1 MNSQVMNNQVRPSAG
16 LVERAKAGDD
26 GAFDELVKNHERDVF
41 RLALKVL
48 GNYELALDA
57 SQETFLRAWRAL
69 PRFRGDSSISTW
81 LHRITVNTSLSI
93 RKRALRNKACDIEES
108 AHLLESDS
116 ESPEA
121 AGERVELSE
130 RLRRALAQLTPLQRQ
145 IVVMK
150 DVEGYSHKE
159 VASVQNIS
167 VGASKVRL
175 HRARAALRDLVS
187 RE

>member
-1 MNSQVMNNQVRPSAG
+1 MSNSPQLQDG
-16 LVERAKAGDD
+16 LIERARAGDD
-26 GAFDELVKNHERDVF
+26 HAFDELVKHHQRDVF

-93 RKRALRNKACDIEES
+93 RKRAQRNTAGDIDDS
-108 AHLLESDS
+108 AYLLESES

-121 AGERVELSE
+121 AGERLELAD
-130 RLRRALAQLTPLQRQ
+130 RLRRALGQLTPSQRQ

-150 DVEGYSHKE
+150 DVEGYSHAE
-159 VASVQNIS
+159 VARAQNIS

-187 RE
+187 RD